1 MKGRRIQPDRDVPV
15 VLPQVVAVVQHDGRL
30 RLSVNGR
37 TEAEPVGRT
46 ELGRALSRIAAEA
59 GGPVRVE
66 VRETNGAS
74 YADIIEPP
82 SEAEDVGIEVEPA
95 ASFAV
100 TYEGFLA
107 GEEIL
112 IAVVDRVE
120 RADADGR
127 LTLATGVRPHTR
139 RERRAKRDVIVF
151 GSTSGTTI
159 IGAID

>member
-1 MKGRRIQPDRDVPV
+1 
-15 VLPQVVAVVQHDGRL
+15 
-30 RLSVNGR
+30 
-37 TEAEPVGRT
+37 
-46 ELGRALSRIAAEA
+46 
-59 GGPVRVE
+59 VRVE
-66 VRETNGAS
+66 IRETNGAS

-82 SEAEDVGIEVEPA
+82 AETEGLQVEVETT

-107 GEEIL
+107 GEEVL

-120 RADADGR
+120 TADADGT
-127 LTLATGVRPHTR
+127 LTLATGVHPHSR

>member
-1 MKGRRIQPDRDVPV
+1 MNGRRAQPERDVPV
-15 VLPQVVAVVQHDGRL
+15 ALPQVVAVVEKGGRL
-30 RLSVNGR
+30 RLSVDGR
-37 TEAEPVGRT
+37 VEPERVQRAA
-46 ELGRALSRIAAEA
+46 LGQALSRIAADA

-66 VRETNGAS
+66 IRETNGAS

-82 SEAEDVGIEVEPA
+82 AETEGLQVEVETT

-107 GEEIL
+107 GEEVL
-112 IAVVDRVE
+112 IAVVYRVE
-120 RADADGR
+120 TADADGT
-127 LTLATGVRPHTR
+127 LTLATGVHPHSR